1 MLSPIWHDS
10 RKCSY
15 FCGSWLNIW
24 RQIGWFLQAG
34 CSTSYTI
41 VPDADMIP
49 GDSQSEGKIWLS
61 VPGISFWIFY
71 FCDYFCI
78 FVKICLL
85 PVPGMAEQ
93 LETFLGEPEQVLPS
107 ISYHIISSISLPYHI
122 HIHIIS
128 THLVSLPYHINHIF
142 HMLHIFHIIS
152 TTFPSIPY
160 QPSHWSK
167 VSDIISPSAQKP
179 IDIFPLSWLLQ
190 NILQLLHQL
199 IRRWLVQQC
208 NASIKGLFFCG
219 QPHLFEWRRKGF

>member
-49 GDSQSEGKIWLS
+49 GDSQSEGKIWLT

-107 ISYHIISSISLPYHI
+107 ISYHIISSISLPYHFNPSCFSS
-122 HIHIIS
+122 IS
-128 THLVSLPYHINHIF
+128 YQPYFPYVAYLPYHINHLPF
-142 HMLHIFHIIS
+142 HTIS
-152 TTFPSIPY
+152 T
-160 QPSHWSK
+160 QPLIKSVRYHFTLLGTEAHWH
-167 VSDIISPSAQKP
+167 
-179 IDIFPLSWLLQ
+179 FPL
-190 NILQLLHQL
+190 ILTFAKYLTTA
-199 IRRWLVQQC
+199 
-208 NASIKGLFFCG
+208 ASIN
-219 QPHLFEWRRKGF
+219 

>member
-24 RQIGWFLQAG
+24 HQIGWFLQAG

-49 GDSQSEGKIWLS
+49 GDSQSEGKIWLT

-107 ISYHIISSISLPYHI
+107 TSFLPYLPYHIICCISSTYIISIFSICCISSISYQPP
-122 HIHIIS
+122 
-128 THLVSLPYHINHIF
+128 SLPYHINPATDQKCQISF
-142 HMLHIFHIIS
+142 HLVHRSPLTFSPYLDFCKIS
-152 TTFPSIPY
+152 YNCCI
-160 QPSHWSK
+160 
-167 VSDIISPSAQKP
+167 
-179 IDIFPLSWLLQ
+179 
-190 NILQLLHQL
+190 N
-199 IRRWLVQQC
+199 
-208 NASIKGLFFCG
+208 
-219 QPHLFEWRRKGF
+219 

>member
-10 RKCSY
+10 RKWPY

-49 GDSQSEGKIWLS
+49 GDSQSQKKTAPVSGLFF
-61 VPGISFWIFY
+61 G
-71 FCDYFCI
+71 I
-78 FVKICLL
+78 FVKTCLL

-167 VSDIISPSAQKP
+167 VSDIISPCAQKP

-199 IRRWLVQQC
+199 IRRWLVQGFHQRAFFLRS
-208 NASIKGLFFCG
+208 ASLVWMKAQMFLVVILGSGKKL
-219 QPHLFEWRRKGF
+219 